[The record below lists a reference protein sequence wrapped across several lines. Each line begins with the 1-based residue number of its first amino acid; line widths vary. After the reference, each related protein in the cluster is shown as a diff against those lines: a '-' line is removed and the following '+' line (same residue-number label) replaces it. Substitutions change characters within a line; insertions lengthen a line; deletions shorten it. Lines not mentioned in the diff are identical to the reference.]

1 MDTLYENLKCLQFR
15 IDTFSDFNWRALN
28 RNLSL
33 GQVRKLGQ
41 GHSSED
47 EITKER
53 NQYGETRFLRR
64 KESEC

>member
-41 GHSSED
+41 GHSPED
-47 EITKER
+47 EGTHEV
-53 NQYGETRFLRR
+53 
-64 KESEC
+64 S